1 MECWREER
9 DRKLRLIK
17 LNLEEN
23 RFIPWISVSVKLA
36 RKDNYRDD
44 GKIKS
49 AIPVDKHGL
58 SHYFTLEESTWK
70 SFFFFGLPNPADY
83 SFLPEEKEGGGE
95 DTLTSAHSLE

>member
-1 MECWREER
+1 
-9 DRKLRLIK
+9 
-17 LNLEEN
+17 
-23 RFIPWISVSVKLA
+23 VKLA

>member
-1 MECWREER
+1 M
-9 DRKLRLIK
+9 
-17 LNLEEN
+17 
-23 RFIPWISVSVKLA
+23 KLA

-58 SHYFTLEESTWK
+58 SHYFTLEESTWN

-83 SFLPEEKEGGGE
+83 SFLPEEKEGGDPETYGMRF
-95 DTLTSAHSLE
+95 